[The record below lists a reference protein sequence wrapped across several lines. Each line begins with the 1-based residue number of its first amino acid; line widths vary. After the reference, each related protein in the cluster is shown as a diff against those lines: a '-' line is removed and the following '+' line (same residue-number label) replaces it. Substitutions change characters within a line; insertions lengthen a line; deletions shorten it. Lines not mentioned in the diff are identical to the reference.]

1 MNKLIILT
9 KALLKETS
17 IFDFYDMQSRRKSII
32 RLFTVLALLTFFI
45 VFIYNIVS
53 TTLDVLNSIGQKEIL
68 LGMGLSISCI
78 FMFTYGLFF
87 TTSVFFYSKDI
98 EYLLPFPISALKI
111 IVSKFFVVLLYG
123 YLTESIIA
131 IPLISVF
138 GLKESSGV
146 IFWLYSIL
154 IMLVLPIVPIVA
166 SCIIVF
172 CIMRFS
178 PLAKNKDLFKIT
190 GGLMAIA
197 LGFGIQ
203 IAIRA
208 IIEYNPQILM
218 KFFNENYNII
228 KIMNPTADFAAKSL
242 IYADNFQGIINI
254 LLFIGLSMIV
264 ILLFGF
270 IGNRLYFKSIIGFT
284 ESFSKSVQI
293 SQNAYGGKLNKK
305 HKIFTLISREFK
317 TLIRTPDYLINCIV
331 PNLLYPLMI
340 PVIFFTNIIS
350 ELVVYLKLNIY
361 TEYFVLFGFCVVLFQ
376 SGSNSTAATSISRDG
391 KDIFVLKYMP
401 IKYKTYLHTKLATS
415 MITGSIT
422 LLIVLII
429 FFIFDIPLATLGLF
443 MIPSV
448 MAIVF
453 SSQLGVILDLY
464 SPKVNW
470 DNEWQAVRKNINP
483 IICTM
488 VCSLLAGLTGYVLFN
503 IHLSANNYCILLT
516 TVFGFLNIIL
526 YNVICLSENKIIELI
541 E

>member
-1 MNKLIILT
+1 MFEKNV
-9 KALLKETS
+9 S
-17 IFDFYDMQSRRKSII
+17 S
-32 RLFTVLALLTFFI
+32 
-45 VFIYNIVS
+45 NI
-53 TTLDVLNSIGQKEIL
+53 D
-68 LGMGLSISCI
+68 
-78 FMFTYGLFF
+78 
-87 TTSVFFYSKDI
+87 
-98 EYLLPFPISALKI
+98 KI
-111 IVSKFFVVLLYG
+111 I
-123 YLTESIIA
+123 
-131 IPLISVF
+131 
-138 GLKESSGV
+138 
-146 IFWLYSIL
+146 
-154 IMLVLPIVPIVA
+154 
-166 SCIIVF
+166 F

-242 IYADNFQGIINI
+242 IYADDFQGIINI

-270 IGNRLYFKSIIGFT
+270 IGNRLYFKSIIGFS

-305 HKIFTLISREFK
+305 YKIFTLISREFK

-331 PNLLYPLMI
+331 PNLLYPLVI
-340 PVIFFTNIIS
+340 PVIFFTDIIS

-391 KDIFVLKYMP
+391 KDIFILKYMP

-443 MIPSV
+443 MVPSV
-448 MAIVF
+448 MVIIF
-453 SSQLGVILDLY
+453 LSQLGVILDLY

-488 VCSLLAGLTGYVLFN
+488 VCGLLAGLTGYVLFN
-503 IHLSANNYCILLT
+503 IHLSADNYCILLT